1 MTTVNKV
8 LITALLVVSLSGCA
22 GKTKLVPQ
30 LYMPEPPEVLM
41 RDPKDL
47 NTIRQDEKKEEAP
60 DEKVQ

>member
-1 MTTVNKV
+1 MNKLLV
-8 LITALLVVSLSGCA
+8 AALLLVSLSGCA

-47 NTIRQDEKKEEAP
+47 NTIIQDDKKEEKP
-60 DEKVQ
+60 DEEVQ